1 MKDFIPLRNMEV
13 IPVFD
18 KTPHSFANVL
28 ELLLPCDCYEKD
40 TFKNTNYLNYL
51 KERDAKIYFSV
62 RELLD
67 IQMEAQQNGEYEL
80 SDRVINNAVKI
91 LDLIIKEN
99 IELPHLASNSMKQIG
114 FTWDTPNHRIY
125 ITVDDAGKIIFTSVE
140 LNSPYNYLSFQ
151 GYTDNI
157 NKVMTMVK
165 DEL

>member
-1 MKDFIPLRNMEV
+1 MKDFIPFGNMEL
-13 IPVFD
+13 IPAFD

-28 ELLLPCDCYEKD
+28 ELLPFDSYEKD
-40 TFKNTNYLNYL
+40 TFKNTLNYL
-51 KERDAKIYFSV
+51 KERNTKIYLYV

-67 IQMEAQQNGEYEL
+67 IQMESQQNGEYEL

-99 IELPHLASNSMKQIG
+99 IDVPHLASNSMKQIG
-114 FTWDTPNHRIY
+114 FTWDTPKHRIY
-125 ITVDDAGKIIFTSVE
+125 ITVDDAGKITFTSVE
-140 LNSPYNYLSFQ
+140 LNSPYSYLSFQ

-157 NKVMTMVK
+157 NKVITMVK

>member
-1 MKDFIPLRNMEV
+1 MKDFIPFGNTEV

-40 TFKNTNYLNYL
+40 NNTLNYL
-51 KERDAKIYFSV
+51 KERNTKIYLSV

-67 IQMEAQQNGEYEL
+67 IQMEAQRNGEYEL

-114 FTWDTPNHRIY
+114 FTWDTPKHRIY
-125 ITVDDAGKIIFTSVE
+125 ITVDDAGKIIFTSVD
-140 LNSPYNYLSFQ
+140 LSSPYNYLSFQ

-157 NKVMTMVK
+157 NKVITMVK